1 MVLLQPESFAM
12 NALPSL
18 LRLSAVLC
26 VLAPPLFAH
35 AAEPDASR
43 VGFVNKVES
52 EAQVISA
59 SGATTAT
66 VGTPVN
72 MKDELRTGVGGRL
85 QVTFRD
91 NTVLTLGEHA
101 SVVIDSYVYDPDHG
115 VGESVLQAT
124 KGAFRFATGRIKEL
138 KDKKIAVSTP
148 VADIGVRGTEFWG
161 GPLDKY
167 GVLLLKGEVSVSNQA
182 GSVVLSKPGQ
192 GTDITSPLDA
202 PGAPSAWP
210 PDKVARAIDSV
221 ALH

>member
-1 MVLLQPESFAM
+1 MRP
-12 NALPSL
+12 LPSL
-18 LRLSAVLC
+18 LRDLAALLVLTTPLIAGAAVQ
-26 VLAPPLFAH
+26 
-35 AAEPDASR
+35 DTDR
-43 VGFVNKVES
+43 VGLVNKVEN

-66 VGTPVN
+66 VGTPVH
-72 MKDELRTGVGGRL
+72 MKDELRTGANGRL

-101 SVVIDSYVYDPDHG
+101 SIVIDRYVYDPDHG
-115 VGESVLQAT
+115 IGETVLQAT

-138 KDKKIAVSTP
+138 KDHKIAVSTP

-167 GVLLLKGEVSVSNQA
+167 GVLLLEGEVSVSNQA

-192 GTDITSPLDA
+192 GTDIPSPLNA

-210 PDKVARAIDSV
+210 ADKVTRAIETV
-221 ALH
+221 TLH